1 MNSTL
6 SLFELDEHDK
16 SLINLLVSD
25 ENDWIHIKE
34 SDIKDE
40 SYSFYN
46 VFNDLYS
53 YYKNL
58 NIDYNEIP
66 KNIKLKIY
74 SNILYYKN
82 Y

>member
-6 SLFELDEHDK
+6 TLFELDEHDK
-16 SLINLLVSD
+16 SLINCLVSD

-46 VFNDLYS
+46 IFNDLYS
-53 YYKNL
+53 YYTNL